1 MKNLKFSFLF
11 TLFLSTPSVFFAQLT
26 PKGVESQSLI
36 SETEKVMSQGTKNS
50 LSVNLSK
57 TNAKFAEKIW
67 KDFIKQYKGDYKRDK
82 KNDEYFLD
90 NAMIAGIGGG
100 NTVDMYMKFNETND
114 NTTATLWID
123 LGGAYVNSKDFK
135 DKYSEAEKMMFNY
148 AITVSKE
155 QTKLQLEEQQKA
167 LKKLESDQKSLEKK
181 NASLLADIEDYK
193 KKIAKAEE
201 DIKTN
206 LKQQEETKVK
216 IETQKKVVDEVQTK
230 LNNLN

>member
-57 TNAKFAEKIW
+57 SNAKFAEKIW

-155 QTKLQLEEQQKA
+155 QTKLQLEEQQKT

-181 NASLLADIEDYK
+181 NAGLLTDIEDYK

-216 IETQKKVVDEVQTK
+216 METQKKVVDEVQTK

>member
-155 QTKLQLEEQQKA
+155 QTKLQLEEQQKT

-216 IETQKKVVDEVQTK
+216 METQKKVVDEVQTK

>member
-26 PKGVESQSLI
+26 PKGVESKSLI

-57 TNAKFAEKIW
+57 ANAKFAEKIW

-123 LGGAYVNSKDFK
+123 LGGAYLNSKDFK

-155 QTKLQLEEQQKA
+155 QTKIQLEDQQKA

-216 IETQKKVVDEVQTK
+216 IESQKKIVDEVQIK

>member
-155 QTKLQLEEQQKA
+155 QTKLQLEEQQKT

-181 NASLLADIEDYK
+181 NAGLLTDIEDYK

-216 IETQKKVVDEVQTK
+216 METQKKVVDEVQTK

>member
-36 SETEKVMSQGTKNS
+36 SETEKVMSQGSKNS

>member
-57 TNAKFAEKIW
+57 SNAKFAEKIW

-181 NASLLADIEDYK
+181 NAGLLADIEDYK

-216 IETQKKVVDEVQTK
+216 METQKKVVDEVQTK

>member
-57 TNAKFAEKIW
+57 ANAKFAEKIW

-155 QTKLQLEEQQKA
+155 QTKIQLEDQQKA

-181 NASLLADIEDYK
+181 NANLLADIEDYK

>member
-26 PKGVESQSLI
+26 PKGVESKSLI

-57 TNAKFAEKIW
+57 ANAKFAEKIW

-123 LGGAYVNSKDFK
+123 LGGAYLSSKDFK

-155 QTKLQLEEQQKA
+155 QTKIQLEDQQKA

-216 IETQKKVVDEVQTK
+216 IETQKKVVDEVQIK